1 MNNPIRQL
9 FLELFRSYPWHFG
22 GLFILILGQSLVN
35 MLSVIAI
42 APITDYLM
50 DKSGDEVSRITKYLE
65 QSLEI
70 FGISTDLM
78 TVFIFFGGITIVGAC
93 TSIATR
99 FAILRIKYD
108 VLCHLLT
115 DTMSRI
121 FRARYLFFTESSM
134 GTLLNS
140 FQREV
145 EKVGDTFGHIAR
157 LFANLL
163 QATLFLLVPVI
174 IDWKLT
180 VVFIG
185 TVAVL
190 GLPLWFAKVLSLRLG
205 HSSTET
211 ANEATSIL
219 NEVLSAARLVLS
231 FGRREYAVNEFD
243 QKIKAH
249 AQVSV
254 RFQTLLGG
262 VQDFFVPV
270 GTVSALAAIYVA
282 YLDGSRL
289 SDMAVI
295 LFAFIKLIP
304 AVGIILKGKATIEGF
319 VPAYKQ
325 LEGIRKLARDN
336 EETIGSVELGPM
348 QKGITFKE
356 VGFQFPGRTDTL
368 VDINLDIP
376 QGKMIALVGESGS
389 GKTTTVDL
397 MLGLYSPLKG
407 KLYIDNT
414 NQAIVDMEHFR
425 TRVGYVPQE
434 PQLFNRSIKENLL
447 WADSDA
453 SDERLRGMLELV
465 QLTDFIDGLPDGI
478 DTILGDRGARLSGGQ
493 RQRLALARALIR
505 EPELLVLDEATS
517 ALDADSEEAIQAAID
532 SLVGKMTIVVI
543 AHRLFTV
550 RRADYIYVLRNGRVV
565 EHGSYAGLLDAG
577 GLFAKMV
584 RKQTL

>member
-1 MNNPIRQL
+1 
-9 FLELFRSYPWHFG
+9 
-22 GLFILILGQSLVN
+22 

-65 QSLEI
+65 RSLEI

>member
-1 MNNPIRQL
+1 
-9 FLELFRSYPWHFG
+9 
-22 GLFILILGQSLVN
+22 

-185 TVAVL
+185 TAVVL

-270 GTVSALAAIYVA
+270 GTVSALVAIYVA

-325 LEGIRKLARDN
+325 LEEIRKLARDN
-336 EETIGSVELGPM
+336 EETIGSVELGPV

-356 VGFQFPGRTDTL
+356 VSFQFPGRTDTL

-425 TRVGYVPQE
+425 MRVGYVPQE

-465 QLTDFIDGLPDGI
+465 HLTDFIDGLPDGI

-517 ALDADSEEAIQAAID
+517 ALDAESEEAIQAAID

-550 RRADYIYVLRNGRVV
+550 RRADYIYVLRKGRVV